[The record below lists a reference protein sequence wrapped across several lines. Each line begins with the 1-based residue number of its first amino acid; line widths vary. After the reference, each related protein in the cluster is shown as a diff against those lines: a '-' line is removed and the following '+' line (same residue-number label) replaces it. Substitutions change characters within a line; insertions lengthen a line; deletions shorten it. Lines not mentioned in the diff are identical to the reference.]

1 MTDIQINI
9 NNKTY
14 PTATKPSIAN
24 LRLSLNSEEFICLV
38 GPSGCGKTTLLNI
51 IAGLDNDYDGDIM
64 GRTGSLG
71 NRSMRCS
78 TSATAPCV
86 ALPPASLQSSCI
98 HAVVPFATLPPSLA
112 VVGQQHT
119 HPKIG
124 YVFQNPRLLP
134 WRTVRENIELALDG
148 PQAPEVIDT
157 LLEVMQLTRS
167 QHSYPERLSLGMS
180 RRVSI
185 IRAFAVDP
193 DVLLMDE
200 PFVSLDAPTA
210 RQVREL
216 LLKLWQQRPHT
227 VLFVTHD
234 LREAIALADRLIFLS
249 ASPMQVVSEIIV
261 PIARSERNNELAIE
275 SFRQQLLQNHPEIKQ
290 LL

>member
-1 MTDIQINI
+1 MMTDIQINI
-9 NNKTY
+9 ACKTY
-14 PTATKPSIAN
+14 PAIGQAGHHTAIADFN
-24 LRLSLNSEEFICLV
+24 LALKSGEFICLV

-51 IAGLDNDYDGDIM
+51 IADLDNDYEGDILV
-64 GRTGSLG
+64 GR
-71 NRSMRCS
+71 
-78 TSATAPCV
+78 
-86 ALPPASLQSSCI
+86 
-98 HAVVPFATLPPSLA
+98 
-112 VVGQQHT
+112 QQA

-124 YVFQNPRLLP
+124 YIFQNPRLLP
-134 WRTVRENIELALDG
+134 WRTVRENIELVLDNEQS
-148 PQAPEVIDT
+148 PDLIDP
-157 LLEVMQLTRS
+157 LLEVMQLTQS
-167 QHSYPERLSLGMS
+167 QHVYPERLSLGMS

-249 ASPMQVVSEIIV
+249 AAPMQMVAEI
-261 PIARSERNNELAIE
+261 PRPARSDMINHL
-275 SFRQQLLQNHPEIKQ
+275 RQPVAQCPACSIAEQTARLVR
-290 LL
+290 

>member
-9 NNKTY
+9 KNKTY
-14 PTATKPSIAN
+14 PTAIKPSITD
-24 LRLSLNSEEFICLV
+24 LKLSLNSNEFICLV

-51 IAGLDNDYDGDIM
+51 IAGLDNDYDGEILC
-64 GRTGSLG
+64 RTGSLPV
-71 NRSMRCS
+71 
-78 TSATAPCV
+78 AT
-86 ALPPASLQSSCI
+86 LPPSMDGGSADDCGEQSR
-98 HAVVPFATLPPSLA
+98 PPSLA

-134 WRTVRENIELALDG
+134 WRTVRENIELAVDG
-148 PQAPEVIDT
+148 DQPPEVIDT
-157 LLEVMQLTRS
+157 LLEVMQLTQA
-167 QHSYPERLSLGMS
+167 QHIYPERLSLGMS
-180 RRVSI
+180 RRVAI

-193 DVLLMDE
+193 EVLLMDE

-216 LLKLWQQRPHT
+216 LVKLWQQRPHT

-249 ASPMQVVSEIIV
+249 ASPMQAVSEIIV
-261 PIARSERNNELAIE
+261 PIARSERRNEIAIE
-275 SFRQQLLQNHPEIKQ
+275 AFRQQLLANHPEIKQ

>member
-14 PTATKPSIAN
+14 PTATKPSIVN
-24 LRLSLNSEEFICLV
+24 LKLSLNSNEFICLV

-51 IAGLDNDYDGDIM
+51 VAGLDNDYDGEI
-64 GRTGSLG
+64 L
-71 NRSMRCS
+71 
-78 TSATAPCV
+78 
-86 ALPPASLQSSCI
+86 
-98 HAVVPFATLPPSLA
+98 
-112 VVGQQHT
+112 VGQQHT

-124 YVFQNPRLLP
+124 YIFQNPRLLP
-134 WRTVRENIELALDG
+134 WRTVRENIELALPDN
-148 PQAPEVIDT
+148 QSPEVIDE
-157 LLEVMQLTRS
+157 LLEVMQLTAS
-167 QHSYPERLSLGMS
+167 QHVYPERLSLGMS
-180 RRVSI
+180 RRVAI

-193 DVLLMDE
+193 EVLLMDE

-234 LREAIALADRLIFLS
+234 LREAIALADRLVFLS
-249 ASPMQVVSEIIV
+249 TSPMRVVSEIAV
-261 PIARSERNNELAIE
+261 PIARRERHSELAVE
-275 SFRQQLLQNHPEIKQ
+275 SFRQQLLKNHPEIKQ

>member
-14 PTATKPSIAN
+14 PTAASPSIAD
-24 LRLSLNSEEFICLV
+24 LKLSLNSNEFICLV

-51 IAGLDNDYDGDIM
+51 IAGLDNDYDGEI
-64 GRTGSLG
+64 L
-71 NRSMRCS
+71 
-78 TSATAPCV
+78 
-86 ALPPASLQSSCI
+86 
-98 HAVVPFATLPPSLA
+98 
-112 VVGQQHT
+112 VGQQHT

-124 YVFQNPRLLP
+124 YIFQNPRLLP

-148 PQAPEVIDT
+148 QSSPDVIDE
-157 LLEVMQLTRS
+157 LLEVMQLTQS
-167 QHSYPERLSLGMS
+167 QHVYPERLSLGMS
-180 RRVSI
+180 RRVAI
-185 IRAFAVDP
+185 IRAFAIDP
-193 DVLLMDE
+193 EVLLMDE

-210 RQVREL
+210 RQVRAL

-234 LREAIALADRLIFLS
+234 LREAIALGDRLIFLS
-249 ASPMQVVSEIIV
+249 AAPMQVVSEIIV
-261 PIARSERNNELAIE
+261 PIARSERHNELAIE
-275 SFRQQLLQNHPEIKQ
+275 SFRQQLLDYHPEIKQ

>member
-9 NNKTY
+9 KNKTY
-14 PTATKPSIAN
+14 PTAAKPTIAN
-24 LRLSLNSEEFICLV
+24 LKLSLNSEEFICLV

-51 IAGLDNDYDGDIM
+51 IAGLDNDYDGEI
-64 GRTGSLG
+64 L
-71 NRSMRCS
+71 
-78 TSATAPCV
+78 
-86 ALPPASLQSSCI
+86 
-98 HAVVPFATLPPSLA
+98 
-112 VVGQQHT
+112 VGQQHT

-134 WRTVRENIELALDG
+134 WRTVRENIELVLDG
-148 PQAPEVIDT
+148 PVDVVDA
-157 LLEVMQLTRS
+157 LLEVMQLAQS
-167 QHSYPERLSLGMS
+167 QHAYPERLSLGMS

-193 DVLLMDE
+193 EVLLMDE

-216 LLKLWQQRPHT
+216 LVKLWQQRPHT

-249 ASPMQVVSEIIV
+249 AAPMQVVSEIVV
-261 PIARSERNNELAIE
+261 PISRSERHSELAIE

>member
-24 LRLSLNSEEFICLV
+24 LQLSLNSNEFICLV

-51 IAGLDNDYDGDIM
+51 IAGLDNDYDGEI
-64 GRTGSLG
+64 L
-71 NRSMRCS
+71 
-78 TSATAPCV
+78 
-86 ALPPASLQSSCI
+86 
-98 HAVVPFATLPPSLA
+98 
-112 VVGQQHT
+112 VGQQHT
-119 HPKIG
+119 PPKIG
-124 YVFQNPRLLP
+124 YIFQNPRLLP
-134 WRTVRENIELALDG
+134 WRTVRENIELALGEHQSPD
-148 PQAPEVIDT
+148 VIDA
-157 LLEVMQLTRS
+157 LLEVMQLTQA
-167 QHSYPERLSLGMS
+167 QHVYPERLSLGMS

-185 IRAFAVDP
+185 IRAFAIDP
-193 DVLLMDE
+193 EVLLMDE

-216 LLKLWQQRPHT
+216 LVKLWQQRPHT

-249 ASPMQVVSEIIV
+249 ASPMQAVSEIIV
-261 PIARSERNNELAIE
+261 PIARSERGNELAIE